1 MPRIWPNK
9 CGTARF
15 YYCFSFDSPAG
26 QGYYAALMFDTRLPV
41 HIDPFRMA
49 ETRRLL
55 EGKYALNDMTRLGES
70 LQDTEGEVSVS
81 LEFGIDNEGIR
92 FIRGRVQAEVSL
104 ICQRCLEVMRYPIDS
119 EFVLGLVRSMAEAEA
134 LPSHYE
140 PLVVDDEPQYL
151 RDIIEDELL
160 LALPIVA
167 MHEQDA
173 CRAELN
179 LGTTKQSEKAQEEKD
194 TGAVASDS
202 PFAVLADLKKDRK
215 R

>member
-1 MPRIWPNK
+1 MSD
-9 CGTARF
+9 A
-15 YYCFSFDSPAG
+15 
-26 QGYYAALMFDTRLPV
+26 RLPV

-55 EGKYALNDMTRLGES
+55 EGNIALAEMARLGES

-92 FIRGRVQAEVSL
+92 FVRGHVQAKVCL
-104 ICQRCLEVMRYPIDS
+104 ICQRCLGEMRYPIDS
-119 EFVLGLVRSMAEAEA
+119 EFLLALVRSTAEAEN

-140 PLVVDDEPQYL
+140 PLLVDDDPLFL

-167 MHEQDA
+167 MHAPEECSADLSSASQ
-173 CRAELN
+173 AE
-179 LGTTKQSEKAQEEKD
+179 KVQED
-194 TGAVASDS
+194 VNTGATAENN
-202 PFAVLADLKKDRK
+202 PFAVLANLKKD
-215 R
+215 